1 VITFG
6 MRPVCWALFVAGLVV
21 GAAADRAAPRT
32 PPVRGGYIVLTGD
45 LHVHSFPGDG
55 ALPPWD
61 IAHEARRRRLDVVAL
76 TNHNST
82 LSWHLARA
90 LNATAGTPGVLML
103 PGDEVT
109 SVGFHVAAVGIDRSV
124 PWRGSIEDVAVAIQ
138 ARGGV
143 AIGAHPGG
151 AQRRSFTVRAFRALD
166 GIEAAHPAKFQT
178 KGLNSDLV
186 ETYRA
191 AVAAHPS
198 IAAIGSSDFHT
209 WAPLGLC
216 RTYLFVRTE
225 DGAGVIEAIRAGRT
239 VACDGKGFT
248 YGPTTLSDLV
258 GDECRADSAALAA
271 GESPLSQAGAALV
284 WLSLIALVIAGAE
297 EPPVDWRRPGA

>member
-1 VITFG
+1 VIPFG
-6 MRPVCWALFVAGLVV
+6 IRTVCWALFAAGLVV
-21 GAAADRAAPRT
+21 GAVADRAAPRT

-82 LSWHLARA
+82 WSWHLGRA
-90 LNATAGTPGVLML
+90 LHANAGTVGVLML
-103 PGDEVT
+103 PGVEVT
-109 SVGFHVAAVGIDRSV
+109 SVGFHVAAVGIDHPV
-124 PWRGSIEDVAVAIQ
+124 PWRGSVEDVATAIQ

-151 AQRRSFTVRAFRALD
+151 DQRHSFDVRALRALD
-166 GIEAAHPAKFQT
+166 GIEAAQPGKFLT
-178 KGLNSDLV
+178 EGLNLDFIEV
-186 ETYRA
+186 YRA
-191 AVAAHPS
+191 AVAAHPA

-216 RTYLFVRTE
+216 RTYLFVRAA
-225 DGAGVIEAIRAGRT
+225 DGAGVIEAIRSGRT
-239 VACDGKGFT
+239 VACDGKGLT
-248 YGPTTLSDLV
+248 YGPSTLSDLV
-258 GDECRADSAALAA
+258 RDDCRADAAALAA
-271 GESPLSQAGAALV
+271 GESPLSRAGGALV

-297 EPPVDWRRPGA
+297 EPPADQRRAGA